1 MRIGVA
7 KPDHGIVGG
16 FERVVDEVER
26 GLTARG
32 HTVERLVVPVRD
44 LDRLPFGVR
53 VAAATWRRNPEWFEH
68 LRQVEAFLAVDASR
82 FDVVLSTQPP
92 SYAIRHPRHVSIFFH
107 HLRRFYD
114 LAGPIVDAG
123 LVDRELHGHAARQIR
138 RVDRPLLDR
147 VGWFL
152 AGSGAVA
159 ARLAEFNGIRDR
171 VSVFHAGL
179 GFRAGLPPE
188 PGPPGTGAICVS
200 RHEFPKRVELFVAA
214 AHLASTRGWTAI
226 GDGGRLGSTEALDR
240 RYAAGEVDPAAAPEP
255 TWWRDTEAPSAP
267 GRVTFD
273 GRVDAAALD
282 ARFRAC
288 RCVVAPA
295 LAEDYGLTAL
305 EAMAYARP
313 VVVADDGGN
322 LAELVEES
330 GAGLVVAPTAAAIAA
345 AVDRLQGDDDLA
357 AELGGRG
364 RAFAAGFTWTR
375 AIDEVQA
382 AIDRVTG

>member
-188 PGPPGTGAICVS
+188 PGPPGTGAICVIAEAS
-200 RHEFPKRVELFVAA
+200 ASGMSDSPVRKKTVDKPRPRPLANCSAGRFVCTRRRPMRG
-214 AHLASTRGWTAI
+214 HSSTAMI
-226 GDGGRLGSTEALDR
+226 A
-240 RYAAGEVDPAAAPEP
+240 
-255 TWWRDTEAPSAP
+255 TWKK
-267 GRVTFD
+267 
-273 GRVDAAALD
+273 
-282 ARFRAC
+282 
-288 RCVVAPA
+288 
-295 LAEDYGLTAL
+295 
-305 EAMAYARP
+305 
-313 VVVADDGGN
+313 
-322 LAELVEES
+322 
-330 GAGLVVAPTAAAIAA
+330 
-345 AVDRLQGDDDLA
+345 
-357 AELGGRG
+357 
-364 RAFAAGFTWTR
+364 
-375 AIDEVQA
+375 
-382 AIDRVTG
+382 